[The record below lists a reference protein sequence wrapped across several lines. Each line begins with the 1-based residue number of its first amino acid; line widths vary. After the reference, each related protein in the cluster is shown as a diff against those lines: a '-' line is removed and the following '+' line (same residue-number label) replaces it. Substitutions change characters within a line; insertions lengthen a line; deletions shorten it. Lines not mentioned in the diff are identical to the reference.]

1 MGQYCLSYN
10 ITECYI
16 IENIYLIHVWGKHM
30 YIHISVL
37 IDLTPISSFVFLCVV
52 FFTIFLITVR
62 KFVLND
68 SVKCSYCFII
78 YQ

>member
-16 IENIYLIHVWGKHM
+16 IENIYLIDVWGKHM

-37 IDLTPISSFVFLCVV
+37 IDLTPISSFVFLCV
-52 FFTIFLITVR
+52 FFFHNIFD
-62 KFVLND
+62 N
-68 SVKCSYCFII
+68 S
-78 YQ
+78 